1 MAKTKT
7 KYGKY
12 IMSKKLYFKFPRG
25 YVGTSLLSH
34 NGELNPN
41 ICFGYHCINDTEYK
55 HPEPHTHDF
64 DELLGFVGG
73 NPLDIT
79 DFPAEVHFCLGEEK
93 EEYII
98 TEPTMISIPAGLV
111 HCPLTVT
118 RCDKPIVMLE
128 ISLTG
133 NFDSSEMKARRA
145 REAAGKK
152 NKAGKHKKAGTK
164 K

>member
-7 KYGKY
+7 KYGKH
-12 IMSKKLYFKFPRG
+12 IMSKELYLKFPRG

-41 ICFGYHCINDTEYK
+41 VCFGYHCINNTEYK

-79 DFPAEVHFCLGEEK
+79 DFPAEIHFCLGEEK
-93 EEYII
+93 EEHII

-133 NFDSSEMKARRA
+133 KFDSSEMKARREK
-145 REAAGKK
+145 EAAEKK
-152 NKAGKHKKAGTK
+152 KKSRK
-164 K
+164 KVGSKKK

>member
-12 IMSKKLYFKFPRG
+12 IMSKKLFFKFPRG

-41 ICFGYHCINDTEYK
+41 ICFGYHCINDTEYM

-79 DFPAEVHFCLGEEK
+79 DFPAEIHFCFGKEK
-93 EEYII
+93 EEHII
-98 TEPTMISIPAGLV
+98 TEPTMISIPAGLE

-128 ISLTG
+128 ISLT
-133 NFDSSEMKARRA
+133 NKFDSSEMKAKREKEEAKKKRA
-145 REAAGKK
+145 TAKKKMTGKK
-152 NKAGKHKKAGTK
+152 K
-164 K
+164 

>member
-1 MAKTKT
+1 MAKTT
-7 KYGKY
+7 KKY
-12 IMSKKLYFKFPRG
+12 QKNVMSKELYFKFPRG

-41 ICFGYHCINDTEYK
+41 VCFGYHCINNTEYK

-79 DFPAEVHFCLGEEK
+79 DFPAEIHFCLGEEK
-93 EEYII
+93 EEHII
-98 TEPTMISIPAGLV
+98 TKPTMISIPAGLA

-128 ISLTG
+128 ISLTRK
-133 NFDSSEMKARRA
+133 FDSSEMKARREK
-145 REAAGKK
+145 EAAEKK
-152 NKAGKHKKAGTK
+152 KKSRK
-164 K
+164 KVGSKKK

>member
-1 MAKTKT
+1 MAKT

-12 IMSKKLYFKFPRG
+12 IMSKDLYFKFPRG

-34 NGELNPN
+34 KGELNPN
-41 ICFGYHCINDTEYK
+41 ICFGYHCINDTEYM

-64 DELLGFVGG
+64 DELLGFVRG

-79 DFPAEVHFCLGEEK
+79 DFPAEIHFCIGEEK
-93 EEYII
+93 EEHII
-98 TEPTMISIPAGLV
+98 TEPSMISIPAGLV

-118 RCDKPIVMLE
+118 RYDKPIVMLE

-133 NFDSSEMKARRA
+133 NFDSSEMNARREK
-145 REAAGKK
+145 EAAGKK
-152 NKAGKHKKAGTK
+152 PAAEGN
-164 K
+164 